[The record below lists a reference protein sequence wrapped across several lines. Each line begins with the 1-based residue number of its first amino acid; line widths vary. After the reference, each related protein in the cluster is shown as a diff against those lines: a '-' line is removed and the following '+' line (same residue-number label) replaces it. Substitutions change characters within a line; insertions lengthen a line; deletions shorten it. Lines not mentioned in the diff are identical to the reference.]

1 MSTTAVVNDI
11 IVVIT
16 GNRELLDHEVKLAGL
31 VILDPLVTE
40 DQLELMG
47 PKDSRVML
55 DHEVPLVLKV
65 SLD

>member
-40 DQLELMG
+40 DQLELMD

-65 SLD
+65 SPD

>member
-1 MSTTAVVNDI
+1 MSTTAVVNDV

-40 DQLELMG
+40 DQLELMD

-65 SLD
+65 SPD

>member
-1 MSTTAVVNDI
+1 MSTTAVINDI

-40 DQLELMG
+40 DQLELMD

-55 DHEVPLVLKV
+55 DHEVLLVLKV